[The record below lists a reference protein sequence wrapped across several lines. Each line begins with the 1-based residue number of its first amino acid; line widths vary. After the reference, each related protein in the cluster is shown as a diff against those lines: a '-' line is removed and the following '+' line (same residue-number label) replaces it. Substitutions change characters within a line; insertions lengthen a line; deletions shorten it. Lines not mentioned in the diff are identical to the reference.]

1 MQFGCTA
8 ALIITENSKLFV
20 RLPGFQT
27 CNSLRRVKGLAAQK
41 ERSPCQGNRHA
52 TAKKKKKK
60 KKKTQFSIT
69 LVNTCDK
76 LLDLAFFT
84 KDQRG

>member
-27 CNSLRRVKGLAAQK
+27 YNSLRRVKGLAAQK

-52 TAKKKKKK
+52 TAKKKKK
-60 KKKTQFSIT
+60 TQFSIT

>member
-8 ALIITENSKLFV
+8 ALMITENSKLFV

-27 CNSLRRVKGLAAQK
+27 YNSLRRVKGLAAQK

-52 TAKKKKKK
+52 TAKKKKK
-60 KKKTQFSIT
+60 TQFSIT

>member
-8 ALIITENSKLFV
+8 ALMITENSKVFV

-41 ERSPCQGNRHA
+41 EGSPCQGNPHA
-52 TAKKKKKK
+52 TAK